1 MTQNAPV
8 LPSPIEVDLDD
19 FSMLQDNRFRLWL
32 SLAGS
37 ARIALD
43 FEVGSDEHRALL
55 DTLTSISMERFGRL
69 LHDGVE
75 VDGLVA
81 KEPDSD
87 HWTKK
92 H

>member
-43 FEVGSDEHRALL
+43 FEVGSDEHRAIQ

-69 LHDGVE
+69 LHE

-81 KEPDSD
+81 KEADSD